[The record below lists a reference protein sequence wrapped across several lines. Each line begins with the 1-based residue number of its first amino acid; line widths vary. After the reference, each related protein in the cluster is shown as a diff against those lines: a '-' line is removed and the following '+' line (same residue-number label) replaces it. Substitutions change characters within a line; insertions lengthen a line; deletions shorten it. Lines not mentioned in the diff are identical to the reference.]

1 MGLEDLS
8 WIWLVLGGAAFLAGL
23 IDAAVGGGGLIQ
35 VPALLLAFPQAPLA
49 DLFGTNKVAS
59 VVGTAAAARQYL
71 RRIALPGA
79 LLATVAT
86 AAGLGS
92 WFGAS
97 AVTHF
102 PREWARPMVLVLL
115 SLVAVYTFAKKDFG
129 LHSRTA
135 AWERADLSRATG
147 IGLVIGFY
155 DGFFG
160 PGTGSFFIFAFVRLL
175 RLDFLHASAL
185 AKVGN
190 VATNVA
196 AIAYF
201 WGHAHIAWALG
212 GWLALCNVLG
222 SRVGSG
228 LALRHGSG
236 FVRKLFLVVVTVLIV
251 RLSWE
256 QLSPY
261 LF

>member
-79 LLATVAT
+79 LLATVAG
-86 AAGLGS
+86 AAAMGS

-102 PREWARPMVLVLL
+102 PR
-115 SLVAVYTFAKKDFG
+115 F
-129 LHSRTA
+129 
-135 AWERADLSRATG
+135 
-147 IGLVIGFY
+147 
-155 DGFFG
+155 
-160 PGTGSFFIFAFVRLL
+160 
-175 RLDFLHASAL
+175 
-185 AKVGN
+185 N
-190 VATNVA
+190 
-196 AIAYF
+196 
-201 WGHAHIAWALG
+201 
-212 GWLALCNVLG
+212 
-222 SRVGSG
+222 
-228 LALRHGSG
+228 
-236 FVRKLFLVVVTVLIV
+236 
-251 RLSWE
+251 
-256 QLSPY
+256 
-261 LF
+261 